1 MRHRHLNH
9 SEFTLAAIDDIIERG
24 RREDWREL
32 LRVIYSDPHGE
43 VAQNVLRV
51 CAARAAR
58 TPAFVF
64 WERYVNWRRNA
75 LQSAAASDA

>member
-1 MRHRHLNH
+1 MSLEDGGGRLQSGPRV
-9 SEFTLAAIDDIIERG
+9 LAQAVD
-24 RREDWREL
+24 EL

-43 VAQNVLRV
+43 VAQNVLRL
-51 CAARAAR
+51 CAARPSR

-64 WERYVNWRRNA
+64 WERYVNWRRKA

>member
-1 MRHRHLNH
+1 MLHRHLNH

-32 LRVIYSDPHGE
+32 LRVIYNDPHGE
-43 VAQNVLRV
+43 VAQKVLRL
-51 CAARAAR
+51 CAAHPSR

-64 WERYVNWRRNA
+64 WERYVNWRREA
-75 LQSAAASDA
+75 PQSAAASDA